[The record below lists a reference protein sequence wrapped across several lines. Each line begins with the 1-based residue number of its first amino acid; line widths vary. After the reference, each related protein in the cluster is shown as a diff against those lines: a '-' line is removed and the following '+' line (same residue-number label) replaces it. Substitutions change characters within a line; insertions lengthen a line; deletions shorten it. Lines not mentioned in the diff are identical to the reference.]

1 MIQFIIKVFSRLLGF
16 VCTAITIIP
25 FFLGTSDFN
34 SFLNLLSISKSV
46 FIIASIVVFI
56 VISVMCFVQYCSD
69 SKKAAASGN
78 AFGDFQEMLLARI
91 FELRKNNATTPPYT
105 DHASFYAASKSHCHE
120 LCEHIAQFL
129 KNKFGKDFSVCI
141 KMIDRKSIT
150 KAKTVNRI
158 GEAEV
163 YTFCRGGQSHVNRE
177 KNEKMRA
184 PHTIKVGEHFCVA
197 IKENSDFYSILSDD
211 EYNRSTSLFA
221 CSNLRMNA
229 LISKIQGRPE
239 YKNSTPKYWKYY
251 QSTVVVPI
259 RAEKKLVDPN
269 EDESLDGI
277 YQTVGFLCVDHKK
290 TLSTATLNELTEYVR
305 GFGESFYPLFHEI
318 GIMDRKIAQLEVKN
332 ASAQGRC

>member
-1 MIQFIIKVFSRLLGF
+1 MAQFVIKVFSRLLGF

-25 FFLGTSDFN
+25 FFLGTSDLN
-34 SFLNLLSISKSV
+34 TFLGLLSITKAQ
-46 FIIASIVVFI
+46 FIFASIVLFI
-56 VISVMCFVQYCSD
+56 AVSVICFVQYCSD
-69 SKKAAASGN
+69 SKKASDSGN
-78 AFGDFQEMLLARI
+78 AFGDFQEVLLARI
-91 FELRKNNATTPPYT
+91 LELRKSNTTTPPYEN
-105 DHASFYAASKSHCHE
+105 HATFYTTSKAHCHE
-120 LCEHIAQFL
+120 LCEFIATFL

-141 KMIDRKSIT
+141 KMIDRKSIS
-150 KAKTVNRI
+150 KAKTTNRI

-177 KNEKMRA
+177 HNEKLRA
-184 PHTIKVGEHFCVA
+184 PHSIKVGEHFCVA

-229 LISKIQGRPE
+229 LILKIQGKPE
-239 YKNSTPKYWKYY
+239 YKNSTPKYWKHY

-277 YQTVGFLCVDHKK
+277 YQTVGFLCVDYKK
-290 TLSTATLNELTEYVR
+290 TLSAATLNELTEYVR
-305 GFGESFYPLFHEI
+305 GFGESLYPLFHEI
-318 GIMDRKIAQLEVKN
+318 GIMDRKIAQHEIKK
-332 ASAQGRC
+332 ASA